1 MPSGICFDIASWQF
15 INYAQIIAPF
25 LVQFAEILFDL
36 INKTHR
42 FRLYIQKTCRKG
54 YTMEKEMTKT
64 DVERFIKWML
74 DQLDTGPDPKLE
86 ERIYK
91 RVFVK
96 DKVNKKDE

>member
-1 MPSGICFDIASWQF
+1 
-15 INYAQIIAPF
+15 
-25 LVQFAEILFDL
+25 
-36 INKTHR
+36 
-42 FRLYIQKTCRKG
+42 
-54 YTMEKEMTKT
+54 MEKEMTKT

-96 DKVNKKDE
+96 DKVNKEDE